1 MELIVEPYDALPC
14 ELETFTI
21 NGKSADSSDF
31 GDTFDHNKRQKK
43 TLWLL

>member
-1 MELIVEPYDALPC
+1 MELIIEPCHALPC

-31 GDTFDHNKRQKK
+31 GDTWIDLKQQKN
-43 TLWLL
+43 